1 MLIIDGTNIPGEFM
15 VQEGINMYSF
25 SIKSIEPWG
34 KKILTGAGSSNILMP
49 FRYTSDDLQYVDNT
63 CVRRLNA
70 QSVCLVTC
78 FVLKEKLRT

>member
-49 FRYTSDDLQYVDNT
+49 FRYTSDDLDLYSDSARITCLSPNRFYVE
-63 CVRRLNA
+63 
-70 QSVCLVTC
+70 
-78 FVLKEKLRT
+78 FMEGEE